1 MRVAVIGGTGT
12 IGRPLVELLSRG
24 HDVVG
29 VARRPPPDDETA
41 TWIAADATDADAI
54 RAALEGV
61 EVVYHL
67 VHSLGSNDFEERD
80 RAAATA
86 VAAGAAAASAGCHP
100 RCNS

>member
-1 MRVAVIGGTGT
+1 MRVAVIGATGT
-12 IGRPLVELLSRG
+12 IGRPLVEVLSRT

-29 VARRPPPDDETA
+29 VARRPPPSNGTL

-54 RAALEGV
+54 RIALDGI

-67 VHSLGSNDFEERD
+67 VHSLGRDDFEARD

-86 VAAGAAAASAGCHP
+86 VAAGAARGGAVQVVYLG
-100 RCNS
+100 